1 MKPETAKETL
11 FSYLPMTNVDQK
23 TTLAPSPGGDT
34 RRQPDCHRETPLS
47 QLLRLLW
54 RRRLLIV
61 AGSLVPA
68 LAAVAI
74 LSLLPRKY
82 TATSVYEHL
91 VRESEYNVLMRR
103 FHSLENLAKIAGQL
117 RDKGLASSAQELLDC
132 RTEDALGKMIRL
144 TASPA
149 YPRRLPT
156 TDPATS
162 EKISAV
168 QAQLLSIQITGRSP
182 KDVES
187 IIAVVTD
194 NFEHVL
200 PVYAIRNDLK
210 DLVRRY
216 KTMAADIEDNRFN
229 LDMELQREQA
239 RLEKLKALEAPASGS
254 GQATTE
260 QDQLVLQFTDVRN
273 TREYLPLPYQV
284 RAVASKIID
293 LQETIRGNEDKYA
306 YCIGV
311 LELTEKLLSRVEQ
324 SILTYY
330 TTQQFLSFAGEQL
343 PACTDK
349 AQSDY
354 LKSYMRRTEN
364 LVFASARAGVSPVI
378 YPVSK
383 HLAGT
388 GVVVFIAS
396 LMVAIFAAVVLESSR
411 GPSSRG
417 RP

>member
-1 MKPETAKETL
+1 M
-11 FSYLPMTNVDQK
+11 
-23 TTLAPSPGGDT
+23 
-34 RRQPDCHRETPLS
+34 
-47 QLLRLLW
+47 
-54 RRRLLIV
+54 
-61 AGSLVPA
+61 
-68 LAAVAI
+68 
-74 LSLLPRKY
+74 
-82 TATSVYEHL
+82 
-91 VRESEYNVLMRR
+91 
-103 FHSLENLAKIAGQL
+103 
-117 RDKGLASSAQELLDC
+117 
-132 RTEDALGKMIRL
+132 
-144 TASPA
+144 
-149 YPRRLPT
+149 
-156 TDPATS
+156 
-162 EKISAV
+162 
-168 QAQLLSIQITGRSP
+168 
-182 KDVES
+182 
-187 IIAVVTD
+187 
-194 NFEHVL
+194 
-200 PVYAIRNDLK
+200 
-210 DLVRRY
+210 
-216 KTMAADIEDNRFN
+216 
-229 LDMELQREQA
+229 
-239 RLEKLKALEAPASGS
+239 
-254 GQATTE
+254 
-260 QDQLVLQFTDVRN
+260 
-273 TREYLPLPYQV
+273 PLPYQV

-330 TTQQFLSFAGEQL
+330 TTQEFLSFAGEQL